1 MQRGCPVPESLFSAL
16 EKYFKDVDFT
26 WRPWL
31 VGGNVTVGFGI
42 PGKIGDER
50 ARKAIKELLGW
61 IVQRRTN
68 DKLGQHNLSLLY
80 DVGQRTIGEWYGNIR
95 GDHWKG
101 SPKKMI
107 KFAYPQGPEGGWDD
121 SRFGLNK
128 ERQSA
133 FRYKLKSLVSEEEI
147 DLVGWDRE
155 MEELGPHSLALLDN
169 GRWVGETTCPE
180 ADIWLSSRKLVV
192 DVLGED
198 HFDMNVKRSKDR
210 DPEEHEHSFLRKQE
224 YDRQRWKMCWSA
236 RYNVIAIGP
245 NLQIDTQGLERFAD
259 LFALVQGESPSFQ
272 SIGFPEDFTLP
283 EFERDDGGWTCH
295 HPLTLE

>member
-1 MQRGCPVPESLFSAL
+1 
-16 EKYFKDVDFT
+16 
-26 WRPWL
+26 
-31 VGGNVTVGFGI
+31 
-42 PGKIGDER
+42 
-50 ARKAIKELLGW
+50 
-61 IVQRRTN
+61 
-68 DKLGQHNLSLLY
+68 
-80 DVGQRTIGEWYGNIR
+80 
-95 GDHWKG
+95 
-101 SPKKMI
+101 MI
-107 KFAYPQGPEGGWDD
+107 KFAYPKGPEGGWDD

-147 DLVGWDRE
+147 DLVGWDTD
-155 MEELGPHSLALLDN
+155 MEELGPYSLALLDN
-169 GRWVGETTCPE
+169 GRWVGGTNCPQ
-180 ADIWLSSRKLVV
+180 ADIWLSSRKLLV

-198 HFDMNVKRSKDR
+198 HFYMNVKRSKDR

-283 EFERDDGGWTCH
+283 EFEGDDGGWTCH